1 MTLAVPVVSIAI
13 SIFIW
18 LLIGRVILDAVQTV
32 SPQWRPRGFML
43 ILADVVYTITD
54 PPVRLVRKLL
64 PPLRLGPVM
73 LDLGFLVLL
82 IGLQVV
88 QRLLWTL
95 V

>member
-1 MTLAVPVVSIAI
+1 MNLAVPVASIAI
-13 SIFIW
+13 SVLIW
-18 LLIGRVILDAVQTV
+18 MLIGRVVLDAVQTV
-32 SPQWRPRGFML
+32 SSTWRPRGFML
-43 ILADVVYTITD
+43 IVAETVYTVTD
-54 PPVRLVRKLL
+54 PPVKFVRRLL

>member
-1 MTLAVPVVSIAI
+1 MTLVVPLLSVAI

-32 SPQWRPRGFML
+32 STQWRPRGFML
-43 ILADVVYTITD
+43 VIAEMVYSVTD
-54 PPVRLVRKLL
+54 APVRWVRAIV
-64 PPLRLGPVM
+64 PAIRVGPVM

-88 QRLLWTL
+88 QRLLWSL

>member
-1 MTLAVPVVSIAI
+1 MALVVPIVSLAI

-18 LLIGRVILDAVQTV
+18 MLIGRVILDAVQTV
-32 SPQWRPRGFML
+32 SASWRPRGFML
-43 ILADVVYTITD
+43 VVAEVVYTVTD
-54 PPVRLVRKLL
+54 PPVKFVRRLL

-82 IGLQVV
+82 IGLQIV
-88 QRLLWTL
+88 QRLIWTL

>member
-1 MTLAVPVVSIAI
+1 MTVAVPAISLAI

-32 SPQWRPRGFML
+32 SAQWRPRGFM
-43 ILADVVYTITD
+43 AVVAEVVYTVTD
-54 PPVRLVRKLL
+54 PPVKFLRRVL

>member
-1 MTLAVPVVSIAI
+1 MTVAVPAISLAI

-18 LLIGRVILDAVQTV
+18 LLIGRVILDAIQTV
-32 SPQWRPRGFML
+32 SAQWRPRGFMVVV
-43 ILADVVYTITD
+43 AEVVYTVTD
-54 PPVRLVRKLL
+54 PPVKFLRRVL

-95 V
+95 A

>member
-43 ILADVVYTITD
+43 ILADVVYTITE